1 MSLELRDY
9 QKDSINAFWDYVA
22 KGGRSGIICA
32 PTGSGKSLLVAD
44 ICKTMIEAWKHTH
57 IVIVTH
63 RAEIIEQNKAEFES
77 YYPEAKSAIYSA
89 SLNKKETDERV
100 IFAGIQSIYK
110 NVDKLPKI
118 DLVIIDES
126 HLVSQNEDSM
136 YFRFISEIKHINKNV
151 VILGLSATPYRLDS
165 GILYEGENRLFE
177 SLIYDIGLR
186 RLIDEGYLS
195 PVISKSGLKKI
206 DLTGVKTVAGE
217 FNKKDL
223 ELAAD
228 KDDLIKSAVDEII
241 EYGTDRKSW
250 LVFAAGKDHAVHVCN
265 EIKSRGITCAVV
277 TDDTNIDERKR
288 IIDDHKK
295 QKIRALINVEIFT
308 VGFNNPSVD
317 LLVLMFATKSAAK
330 FVQVCGRGTR
340 TYPGKENCLILDYGQ
355 NFNRFGV
362 LDEVSPS
369 RGTKGDGVAPVK
381 ECPECRALVHAA
393 VRVCPEC
400 EYQFPEPKP
409 SHTGDSY
416 SGAVLS
422 GQDEPEWVEVVDSV
436 EFLRWE
442 GKEGKPD
449 TVRCNFY
456 TAKRRDP
463 YSMWL
468 APEHGGFPKQKAMEF
483 IRACG
488 GKAETVEHILKESFY
503 YQDPKAI
510 LVAKDPKN
518 KRYWRILAFDFPDEK
533 PSRQVEL

>member
-9 QKDSINAFWDYVA
+9 QKDAINAFWDYVA

-177 SLIYDIGLR
+177 SL
-186 RLIDEGYLS
+186 
-195 PVISKSGLKKI
+195 
-206 DLTGVKTVAGE
+206 AGE

-362 LDEVSPS
+362 LDEVNPS

-381 ECPECRALVHAA
+381 ECHECRALVHAA
-393 VRVCPEC
+393 VRTCPDC
-400 EYQFPEPKP
+400 GYQFPEPKP

-422 GQDEPEWVEVVDSV
+422 GQEEPEWVEVVDAV

-468 APEHGGFPKQKAMEF
+468 APEHGGYPKAKAMEF